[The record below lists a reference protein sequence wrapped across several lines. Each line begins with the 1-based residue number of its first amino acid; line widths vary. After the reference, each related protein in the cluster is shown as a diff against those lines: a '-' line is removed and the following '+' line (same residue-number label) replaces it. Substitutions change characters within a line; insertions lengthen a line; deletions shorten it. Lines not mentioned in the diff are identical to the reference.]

1 MKYYGDSD
9 RGTGQSAE
17 TARDAKTNT
26 TLFAAAYPSL
36 LLSFLLRSQ
45 MEPVQRFP
53 FDDMKG
59 CVRLSGG
66 LDGIVWII
74 DNIIALKTPIE
85 YDISSCQLTDSAIA
99 EYSQENQESHES
111 IEWEKEIFTLLDT
124 KGSSHFIKSYFHAKE
139 GIFMEYVQGR
149 NLSEHIKTNASMD
162 FMQKFH
168 VISQLIAVVAE
179 LAQLGLAHGDLRPE
193 NFLLDSS
200 GHIKCCDFAATV
212 QLGKPYRRI
221 PWPLYI
227 KPVSSDVIIA
237 DEPGQAF
244 SIALSIYFVV
254 TGHRP
259 YHDKQLHEAVNLF
272 REESYP
278 ATDGDDFKSLL
289 PVGEILR
296 KCWHGEYTKITA
308 LKADIETAG
317 RALGI
322 RPNAD
327 PSLTLFREDDL
338 QCRRHHCEEFLRRK
352 GLSCSKIT
360 RDDCKGAKV
369 YKTQF
374 LFLL

>member
-1 MKYYGDSD
+1 M
-9 RGTGQSAE
+9 
-17 TARDAKTNT
+17 ARDAKTNT
-26 TLFAAAYPSL
+26 TLLATASL
-36 LLSFLLRSQ
+36 FSFLSLPQ
-45 MEPVQRFP
+45 MEPAQRLP

-59 CVRLSGG
+59 CVRLSNG
-66 LDGIVWII
+66 LDGTIWII
-74 DNIIALKTPIE
+74 DNTIALKTPIE
-85 YDISSCQLTDSAIA
+85 YDVSACQLTDSATV

-111 IEWEKEIFTLLDT
+111 IEWEKKIFTLLNT
-124 KGSSHFIKSYFHAKE
+124 KTSSHFIKSYFHAKE
-139 GIFMEYVQGR
+139 GIFMEYVQGG
-149 NLSEHIKTNASMD
+149 NLSEHIKTNAAMD

-168 VISQLIAVVAE
+168 LISQLIAVVAE

-193 NFLLDSS
+193 NFLLDTS

-227 KPVSSDVIIA
+227 KPVPSDVIVA

-244 SIALSIYFVV
+244 SIALPIYFVV

-272 REESYP
+272 REENYP

-289 PVGEILR
+289 PIGEILR
-296 KCWHGEYTKITA
+296 KCWHGEYTKIAA
-308 LKADIETAG
+308 LKADVEMAG

-327 PSLTLFREDDL
+327 PCFTIFRKDDL
-338 QCRRHHCEEFLRRK
+338 QCRRDNCEAFLKRK
-352 GLSCSKIT
+352 GLSSEVC
-360 RDDCKGAKV
+360 RENMRVDYKGAKV
-369 YKTQF
+369 YKNQF
-374 LFLL
+374 CSYFEYDIC